1 MMKKKIFVLT
11 ISAFMFFGVI
21 FSVNAYH
28 EYIYRWEGTDHGG
41 CAHDGPGAIASV
53 TGTLVLTVNETGNLA
68 PYQLFTLEIDVL
80 NFTEVIPDPYYGRMM
95 VGIPGKIGDNDDFTL
110 SPGSHLFKR
119 RESVNAYGS
128 YNPGDTDNVFEL
140 MAPGVAGTYTLYGL
154 ALAGVNQSSDYADR
168 VANAEMNITFV
179 QDSVTITVVA
189 PEAPPT
195 PEAPG
200 IPGYALPVMVAT
212 VAVVSAVLIIKRKR
226 HIK

>member
-1 MMKKKIFVLT
+1 MMKKNIFVLSIT
-11 ISAFMFFGVI
+11 AFLFLGVI

-28 EYIYRWEGTDHGG
+28 EYIYRWEGADHGG

-80 NFTEVIPDPYYGRMM
+80 NFTEAIPDPYYGRIM
-95 VGIPGKIGDNDDFTL
+95 VGIPGMIGDNDDFSI
-110 SPGSHLFKR
+110 SPGSQNFNR
-119 RESVNAYGS
+119 RESVDAYGS

-154 ALAGVNQSSDYADR
+154 ALAGVNQSSDFSDKVEA
-168 VANAEMNITFV
+168 AEMNITFV

-200 IPGYALPVMVAT
+200 IPGYALPVIVAT

-226 HIK
+226 KL